1 MSALDFEDL
10 INQNIKGLPLP
21 ILKEILDFTL
31 FLKEKRINDSYISDL
46 KHDLKTL
53 NNNELNHL
61 EKEFENYKE
70 LYPYDNE

>member
-1 MSALDFEDL
+1 VSALDFEDL